1 MEEMFRAD
9 RRQAGRER
17 VGRAILGPSRSA
29 AWGCGNETEAELAAD
44 TVDTALQ
51 QAAQALAE
59 AAGIVVLTGAG
70 ISKDSGLPTFREA
83 QTGLWA
89 RYSPEQ
95 LATPEAFAA
104 QPELVWRWYAWRR
117 ELVARAEPNAGHRAL
132 ADMQQRTPHFT
143 LVTQNVDGLH
153 RRAGSRDVL
162 ELHGDITRIRCCA
175 CGLVHDEVGA
185 GEPPNCVD
193 CGAHLRPDVVWFG
206 ETLPERALTA
216 AAAAAARCDVFL
228 SVGTSGLV
236 YPAAGLVTIAAR
248 AGARVVFVNP
258 DTGGLPAGALHL
270 AASASDVLPRL
281 VRAAWP
287 DHGEVR

>member
-1 MEEMFRAD
+1 MTD
-9 RRQAGRER
+9 ER
-17 VGRAILGPSRSA
+17 
-29 AWGCGNETEAELAAD
+29 T
-44 TVDTALQ
+44 DTALQ
-51 QAAQALAE
+51 QAAQALAT
-59 AAGIVVLTGAG
+59 ASRVVVLTGAG

-95 LATPEAFAA
+95 LATPEAFAE

-132 ADMQQRTPHFT
+132 AAMQQCAPHFT

-153 RRAGSRDVL
+153 RSAGSRDVL
-162 ELHGDITRIRCCA
+162 ELHGDITRSRCSA
-175 CGLVHDEVGA
+175 CGLVHNEIGA
-185 GEPPNCVD
+185 GEPPACGD
-193 CGAHLRPDVVWFG
+193 CGAYLRPDVVWFG
-206 ETLPERALTA
+206 EALPEAALSA

-236 YPAAGLVTIAAR
+236 YPAAGLGTIAAR
-248 AGARVVFVNP
+248 AGARVVFINP
-258 DTGGLPAGALHL
+258 DAAGRPAGALHL

-287 DHGEVR
+287 HHGDGG